1 MTSYTVDAMQRA
13 DPDSE
18 AEIHRYQQS
27 IDRSVIGAL
36 QPSLFAVGTYPELSR
51 GGLFA
56 IMYWV

>member
-1 MTSYTVDAMQRA
+1 MASFTVDAVQRT

-18 AEIHRYQQS
+18 AEIHQYQQT

-56 IMYWV
+56 ITYWV